1 MSHFSLAVF
10 TKDSNFN
17 LDEIMEPYDENK
29 MIAPYILVT
38 KEEAI
43 QNKRKFYESQYQNCF
58 LPWQKDPMAYESR
71 HSAEHIKDIK
81 TLPELMKQSD
91 EQIYQNV
98 ISDYTDEE
106 IDADGNILST
116 YNPNSKWDWYE
127 VGGRWRGL
135 LLLKPGIKGP
145 YPESSL
151 KTQSGEFYRA
161 DAAYTSEVD
170 FERISAEYAATL
182 RPYEEAMKDSFFKEE
197 YMRMRFPTEEE
208 YIERHKRFKTFAVLT
223 PDGVWH
229 APGEMG
235 WFGVSSDTPEGER
248 NWDFGYYN
256 NFIKPAIVKQWY
268 MTIVDCHI

>member
-98 ISDYTDEE
+98 ISDYTEEE

-145 YPESSL
+145 YLPSKHS
-151 KTQSGEFYRA
+151 Q
-161 DAAYTSEVD
+161 V
-170 FERISAEYAATL
+170 
-182 RPYEEAMKDSFFKEE
+182 
-197 YMRMRFPTEEE
+197 
-208 YIERHKRFKTFAVLT
+208 
-223 PDGVWH
+223 
-229 APGEMG
+229 
-235 WFGVSSDTPEGER
+235 
-248 NWDFGYYN
+248 
-256 NFIKPAIVKQWY
+256 NFIVLMQLIHQKLILSGSVRNMRPPYGPMKRR
-268 MTIVDCHI
+268 